1 MGFQRVTFCAE
12 TGEEVVVHAA
22 ELVTS
27 SLVWRERLNL
37 SPPDGDDEM
46 IRSVE
51 KNVSYFEMES
61 FVSLLTLL
69 SARPSKPDLL
79 HPAPNSGSSGRS
91 DVFRWSEPDLL
102 HSAPNSGSS
111 GRSDVFR
118 WSECCIRRLGAA
130 LTLVHKYDCPG
141 LLAMIVHLARPCFF
155 ECRAACRGRADV
167 STLPF
172 APLSEWL
179 TQAHLDYIVRM
190 QELYWAL
197 DEQEEEQ
204 SIMPLLTSLHLGL
217 LAQALTMGIA
227 WTVSTRF
234 ANGVHYVHGR
244 VDVVSRKASS
254 DSPPP
259 AVQPSTVQEPAD
271 QPDAS
276 KIRDLC
282 GRFVKVQRFDRLIDA
297 LYVELEPLVI
307 EQQRLAPRTLR
318 AVLSF
323 VIPRGCMAITAE
335 SVAVPVEPKG
345 THHSSADA
353 DGRAHRA

>member
-1 MGFQRVTFCAE
+1 MGVQRVTLIAE

-37 SPPDGDDEM
+37 SPPNGDDEI

-69 SARPSKPDLL
+69 SARPSKPNLL
-79 HPAPNSGSSGRS
+79 HPT
-91 DVFRWSEPDLL
+91 
-102 HSAPNSGSS
+102 PNSGSS

-254 DSPPP
+254 GSPPP
-259 AVQPSTVQEPAD
+259 AVQPTAQEPAD

-276 KIRDLC
+276 RIRDLC

-307 EQQRLAPRTLR
+307 EQQRLTPRTLR

-335 SVAVPVEPKG
+335 SVSVPVEPKG
-345 THHSSADA
+345 THRSTSADA
-353 DGRAHRA
+353 DGRAHRPGAAGFSAGSLA